1 MSKTYC
7 YSGTFEY
14 RVEADSD
21 EEADSI
27 FRDDMENVYD
37 YEVEDRMSY

>member
-1 MSKTYC
+1 
-7 YSGTFEY
+7 
-14 RVEADSD
+14 VEADSD